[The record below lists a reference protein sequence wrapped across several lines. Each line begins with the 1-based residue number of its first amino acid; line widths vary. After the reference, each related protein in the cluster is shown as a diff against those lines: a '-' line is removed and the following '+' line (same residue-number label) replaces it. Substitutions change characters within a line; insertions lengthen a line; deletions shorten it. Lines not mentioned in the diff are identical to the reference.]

1 MTAYV
6 RPPYCEELRPIER
19 VPDYV
24 PATPAATPAAAA
36 TETADDAAAPAAGAV
51 AVTPLDKQTIR
62 RTGHISSPVHRVE
75 RAGGLAVSFTLT
87 VAEDDTPPTTYRVYA
102 TTQFAER
109 LAKQPLAPGCLVE
122 VAGQAQLRQERQPDG
137 AARRALPL
145 LLRRPAARTGGPVT
159 GVSQAHGHARRA

>member
-1 MTAYV
+1 MPEYA

-19 VPDYV
+19 VPDYI
-24 PATPAATPAAAA
+24 PTTPI
-36 TETADDAAAPAAGAV
+36 AAPADAAVETTGDEAAPMASAV
-51 AVTPLDKQTIR
+51 AVAPLDKQTIR

-87 VAEDDTPPTTYRVYA
+87 VPEGEEQAGTYRVYA
-102 TTQFAER
+102 TKQFAER

-137 AARRALPL
+137 ARVAVPYLYCYGVRLLP
-145 LLRRPAARTGGPVT
+145 PAA
-159 GVSQAHGHARRA
+159 S